1 MFCCAAS
8 GGIADSCYSGVVLVV
23 RANVDGFVLPESA
36 TDCTL
41 FQERLQRGSGIA
53 QSDLHENEPHPYGG
67 VGSTLPGYAHLDLLH
82 HANGRSKLC
91 WRNQFRSSRVDGGV
105 HRMVSEVVS
114 TAHCAWI
121 DDRVKELGK
130 EGFDPWCVVRA
141 QVICSVGL
149 SKRGR

>member
-53 QSDLHENEPHPYGG
+53 QSDLHENELHPYGG

-105 HRMVSEVVS
+105 YRMVPEVVS

-130 EGFDPWCVVRA
+130 EGFNPWCIVRA
-141 QVICSVGL
+141 
-149 SKRGR
+149 